1 MPSSPVPCRHVVQL
15 NEKQFALRHVK
26 EKSEAAQ
33 ELVQRIESGLSHIGD
48 LLGVEKRE
56 EDQTSSVGDL
66 LRDIETALD
75 TVLDEREKQLQQQ
88 AGQQTGQVSSGGS
101 PALLA
106 IPGTESLRSPF
117 SRANTSQYE
126 ANRGHLDMGFDV
138 TKSFSKARGQKKRA
152 KGGDH
157 PQKTKS
163 SSPRDSDDEVRHV
176 LNCKCAVLFFV
187 VRYRTLPSCV
197 ISCPSPRHC
206 VIVVQDEQDEPMD
219 RTFLKTVSLKS
230 VKDAEKRA
238 AKAAKD
244 KKDAEL
250 AAMK

>member
-1 MPSSPVPCRHVVQL
+1 MCTPCVSTTFHADSSCRPPCAPVVQL

-88 AGQQTGQVSSGGS
+88 AGQQTGQASSGGS

-126 ANRGHLDMGFDV
+126 ANRAHLDMGFDV

-163 SSPRDSDDEVRHV
+163 SSPRDSDDEVRRSIANV
-176 LNCKCAVLFFV
+176 
-187 VRYRTLPSCV
+187 P
-197 ISCPSPRHC
+197 
-206 VIVVQDEQDEPMD
+206 
-219 RTFLKTVSLKS
+219 FLL
-230 VKDAEKRA
+230 
-238 AKAAKD
+238 
-244 KKDAEL
+244 
-250 AAMK
+250 